1 MIYFSISLIWRPR
14 CVILIRN
21 ACTQLYI
28 FIYPLLVDQWS
39 PGHLCQNVF
48 LHMYGQYTD
57 SYNDTIHYIYTR
69 FFVDSRC
76 SLIPFVFSR
85 VQGQGFGSGS
95 ALI

>member
-1 MIYFSISLIWRPR
+1 MYTI
-14 CVILIRN
+14 V
-21 ACTQLYI
+21 YI

-48 LHMYGQYTD
+48 LHMYRQTKD
-57 SYNDTIHYIYTR
+57 SIPTYIHYIHMR

-76 SLIPFVFSR
+76 SLIPFVFCGYKAR
-85 VQGQGFGSGS
+85 VSDPDPQGS